1 MTDKKETPTG
11 LALLMVPFDPHEV
24 GKLPKPTKAQT
35 DEVKANFKAGVRCDL
50 CGAWHHPK
58 VVHLDYVG
66 HAALTKRLL
75 QVDPR
80 WSWEPMALT
89 PQGAP
94 LIDQHGG
101 LWIRLTVCGMTRI
114 GYGHADG
121 KTGGDAIKEAVGD
134 SLRNAALR
142 FGAALDLWHKGAL
155 YDAAE
160 LMDMGAGT
168 PTPPI
173 RDLKNGGGGN
183 VKISNIVTSTPPPP
197 PIPDPRPPLV
207 RGSATLPPKPPA
219 AGITAEAYAA
229 NVKSGIAAAVTE
241 AQLNQYLA
249 AQKAGL
255 DRLATANMTLRDEV
269 EQAAIYKRLELDPF
283 KEGQP

>member
-1 MTDKKETPTG
+1 MTEKAKQPNG
-11 LALLMVPFDPHEV
+11 LALLMLPFEPHEV

-35 DEVKANFKAGVRCDL
+35 DEVKANFKAGVRCDI

-94 LIDQHGG
+94 LVDQHGG

-134 SLRNAALR
+134 ALRNSALR
-142 FGAALDLWHKGAL
+142 FGAALDLWHKGDL
-155 YDAAE
+155 YDADE
-160 LMDMGAGT
+160 LKEMGAE
-168 PTPPI
+168 
-173 RDLKNGGGGN
+173 
-183 VKISNIVTSTPPPP
+183 TSPPPP
-197 PIPDPRPPLV
+197 AVNPRTSVAPHPAANTSAPPSAKKPSPADWTAAYIAGLAPVDSMDALRDYTAERSAALV
-207 RGSATLPPKPPA
+207 R
-219 AGITAEAYAA
+219 
-229 NVKSGIAAAVTE
+229 
-241 AQLNQYLA
+241 
-249 AQKAGL
+249 L
-255 DRLATANMTLRDEV
+255 DKVAPDLRDRIEL
-269 EQAAIYKRLELDPF
+269 AIAEKRHSLELAENNPF
-283 KEGQP
+283 KE